1 MKEDQKSVSMYAIM
15 AKLFAEI
22 ADEVTSRFGK
32 EGEEAIRQ
40 AVRTFGER
48 RGQNIAAKAAAD
60 GKSNTPENYLPY
72 YDMERSVLFECD
84 TIQKDDV
91 IDQYFHVCPFAQ
103 TWLGDGTEKF
113 GRMYC
118 DEIDDALARGY
129 NQNFVHTNHSHLLY
143 GSDCC
148 HMSFALKSKPWPTA

>member
-1 MKEDQKSVSMYAIM
+1 MKTALKKPESMYAIM

-22 ADEVTSRFGK
+22 ASEVTNRFGK
-32 EGEEAIRQ
+32 EGEEAMRQ
-40 AVRTFGER
+40 AVRNFGER
-48 RGQNIAAKAAAD
+48 RGRNIAANAAAD
-60 GKSNTPENYLPY
+60 GKPNTPENYLPY

-84 TIQKDDV
+84 TTQDENI

-103 TWLGDGTEKF
+103 TWLNNGTEKL

-129 NQNFVHTNHSHLLY
+129 NPDMVHTSHSHLLY

-148 HMSFALKSKPWPTA
+148 HMSFSLKKKDTP